1 MNKIILTSLIIVGS
15 MTSIFSQSP
24 SKWAINGNSVGSNE
38 FIGTTNNEPFILKS
52 NNIVGL
58 KLKTD
63 GSLIIKSLDLNSGAP
78 NGLVITNGQGEIS
91 RLNFNGNS
99 NSILLGDGTWGT
111 LPSFNNTWQMG
122 NNSKI
127 YYTAGK
133 VGIGTTTPNF
143 DLDVQGNAR
152 ITNTLIVNGQLIISD
167 KIQTSR
173 QLKSMRV
180 ESDSIMMDSTRA
192 LYGKTIIR
200 GDVQAKYNL
209 GVDGNIATNG
219 SLLAKQGVLF
229 DGAKGI
235 RLLPATANNPQTFLY
250 GGVLQPLSTYCAAGP
265 QAWANHQFGGMLQI
279 YDYNNPTTSGL
290 LNLQTWTGGSSI
302 DASTGGET
310 TGGLLLNYFCHSPTY
325 INTGWDI
332 PNGVDGG
339 RVYMGAEV
347 EMQRSLKIGWNG
359 NPSIVDANTS
369 LEINQ
374 NTNNSNAIKVKT
386 FASNMKAFSIEYTD
400 ASNGFVV
407 WGDGRTDI
415 FAKSKTNKY
424 FVVNDVSV
432 PNAPVEALSIQGNGY
447 TQYNVSNPTAMPN
460 VIDVFDNT
468 VTTNAKY
475 LFRVSSKGHVYARE
489 VEILNTTLGFP
500 DYVFAKEYKL
510 MPLAEVEK
518 YIDSNKHLPGFEK
531 GEVYDQNGIK
541 TSELIYKQQEKI
553 EELTLYIIELEKRM
567 KAIEVSIKH

>member
-1 MNKIILTSLIIVGS
+1 MNKIILTSFIIVGS

-24 SKWAINGNSVGSNE
+24 SKWSINGNSVASGE

-78 NGLVITNGQGEIS
+78 NGLVITNGQGEVS

-111 LPSFNNTWQMG
+111 LPSNNNTWQMG

-127 YYTAGK
+127 YYTSGK
-133 VGIGTTTPNF
+133 VGIGTTSPNF

-219 SLLAKQGVLF
+219 SLLAKQGILF

-359 NPSIVDANTS
+359 TPSIIDPTTAI
-369 LEINQ
+369 EINQ
-374 NTNNSNAIKVKT
+374 NNPNYNGVKVKT
-386 FASNMKAFSIEYTD
+386 YTADIKAFSVEYPD
-400 ASNGFVV
+400 ATNGFVV
-407 WGDGRTDI
+407 YGSGKTQIGNMLNSNSPHFSD
-415 FAKSKTNKY
+415 AKLTVAGK
-424 FVVNDVSV
+424 VVAQSCY
-432 PNAPVEALSIQGNGY
+432 I
-447 TQYNVSNPTAMPN
+447 TISNWA
-460 VIDVFDNT
+460 
-468 VTTNAKY
+468 
-475 LFRVSSKGHVYARE
+475 
-489 VEILNTTLGFP
+489 
-500 DYVFAKEYKL
+500 DYVFAKDYKL
-510 MPLAEVEK
+510 PTLYDIEK
-518 YIDSNKHLPGFEK
+518 YYLANHHLPEVPSEK
-531 GEVYDQNGIK
+531 DVIENGIDIAEMNK
-541 TSELIYKQQEKI
+541 VLLKKI
-553 EELTLYIIELEKRM
+553 EELTILMVKQQKQIDALQSNK
-567 KAIEVSIKH
+567 K